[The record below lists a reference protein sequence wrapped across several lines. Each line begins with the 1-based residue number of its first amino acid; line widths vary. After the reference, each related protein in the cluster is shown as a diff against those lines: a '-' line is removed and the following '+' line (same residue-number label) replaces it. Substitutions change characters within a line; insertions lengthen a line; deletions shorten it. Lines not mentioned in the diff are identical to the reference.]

1 VPVSAWRGARFGSVI
16 VWHNPRCSK
25 SRGVLAVLAE
35 AGVVP
40 EVVRYLDTP
49 PSRAEIEDVL
59 RRMGTDDPAA
69 VIRTGE
75 PAYRE
80 LGLAGADRDA
90 LLDALAGHPSLIERP
105 IVIDG
110 DRAVLAR
117 PPERVRELL
126 DRSR

>member
-1 VPVSAWRGARFGSVI
+1 MI

-25 SRGVLAVLAE
+25 SRGVLQVLAE
-35 AGVVP
+35 AGVEP

-59 RRMGTDDPAA
+59 RLLGTDDPAA
-69 VIRTGE
+69 IVRTGE
-75 PAYRE
+75 AAYRE
-80 LGLAGADRDA
+80 LGLAGADRDT
-90 LLDALAGHPSLIERP
+90 LLDALAAHPSLIERP

-126 DRSR
+126 DRP